1 MQRQMRLIIGH
12 LSRVA
17 VSAAE
22 LSRGLAYLTSA
33 IDQNNM
39 FLLQL
44 YPGYIQM
51 QGKDSL
57 FMSTYHFLMK
67 FIVCIVFF
75 QMDCHVQIWG
85 FCTILKHTES

>member
-33 IDQNNM
+33 IDQSNM

-51 QGKDSL
+51 QGTD
-57 FMSTYHFLMK
+57 
-67 FIVCIVFF
+67 
-75 QMDCHVQIWG
+75 
-85 FCTILKHTES
+85 

>member
-1 MQRQMRLIIGH
+1 MSQEIINKYFLSGIIFCMQRQMRLIIGH

-33 IDQNNM
+33 IDQSNM

-51 QGKDSL
+51 QGKD
-57 FMSTYHFLMK
+57 
-67 FIVCIVFF
+67 
-75 QMDCHVQIWG
+75 
-85 FCTILKHTES
+85 